1 MPLIEL
7 EPPPARHGDGPP
19 ARALVGLRGVAPVD
33 RRIVDHPGDAD
44 RHLRP
49 EEPRALGARLEQ
61 QHAMP
66 AALRQPA
73 RDDRARGP
81 RADDDV
87 VVGWIGL
94 HRCALGSPGGEGNSL
109 GGR

>member
-7 EPPPARHGDGPP
+7 EPPPARHRDRPP

-33 RRIVDHPGDAD
+33 RRIIDHLGDAD

-61 QHAMP
+61 QHAIP

-81 RADDDV
+81 RADDNV

-94 HRCALGSPGGEGNSL
+94 HLCSPVSLEGEGSSL
-109 GGR
+109 GGG